1 MDAPK
6 LITKYLPISLVYDY
20 FVKLIYLVYIV
31 ESDYFTSTPVQRHLG
46 FYHIFMSTL
55 INLQK
60 PT

>member
-31 ESDYFTSTPVQRHLG
+31 
-46 FYHIFMSTL
+46 
-55 INLQK
+55 
-60 PT
+60 